1 MGLTT
6 LQTHLCTPEF
16 ELMDFDARQKYRII
30 QLGEKTSL
38 ADALEPLAQSYGTE
52 LILPTGEI
60 TDTLLFEMVE
70 PSAFAVSRLGE
81 GQSRSALPL

>member
-1 MGLTT
+1 MENPFKSPSRRKKRGRYCE
-6 LQTHLCTPEF
+6 HGC
-16 ELMDFDARQKYRII
+16 II
-30 QLGEKTSL
+30 QLGEKASL
-38 ADALEPLAQSYGTE
+38 ADVLEPLAQGYGTE

-60 TDTLLFEMVE
+60 TDTLLFEMVG